1 MKVLARMG
9 GMGRGLHVTEE
20 SPNMPVLF
28 VVIIALYAAI
38 ILLGLAA
45 LLAKDSE
52 DRGSARNGSD
62 RTKRGYSFWHR
73 HG

>member
-1 MKVLARMG
+1 MKVLAGMG

-45 LLAKDSE
+45 LLAKDTE
-52 DRGSARNGSD
+52 DSGSARNGSH